1 MNNDSYDE
9 DESDRQKFEKQA
21 EAVSRLFRH
30 KPYNLIKE
38 MEKLGF
44 TYVVDENEDAEE
56 IAEER
61 ATRST
66 TANQAALVSFLEGAG
81 APDEHWL
88 ALWRDETRKDD
99 ALFPL
104 WRRYFRSGSAQ
115 LKNLIL
121 FGLDRTPTD
130 RALLDDLAFLHSFLP
145 MPKELLARATLACD
159 QENDPQRFKE
169 LAIAFDDNASSF
181 GYDALIALRER
192 CAGDPAKAAIID
204 ELLAER
210 ATYLR
215 RIL

>member
-1 MNNDSYDE
+1 MNSDSYDE

-30 KPYNLIKE
+30 KPYNLIEE

-61 ATRST
+61 ATHST

-81 APDEHWL
+81 SPDEHWL

-130 RALLDDLAFLHSFLP
+130 RDLLDDLAFFAFFYAN
-145 MPKELLARATLACD
+145 ARGTIGTR
-159 QENDPQRFKE
+159 NT
-169 LAIAFDDNASSF
+169 
-181 GYDALIALRER
+181 GLRSGKR
-192 CAGDPAKAAIID
+192 STTFQGAGDS
-204 ELLAER
+204 L
-210 ATYLR
+210 
-215 RIL
+215 

>member
-1 MNNDSYDE
+1 MNSDSYDE

-30 KPYNLIKE
+30 KPYNLIEE

-99 ALFPL
+99 ALFPHL
-104 WRRYFRSGSAQ
+104 VTIFSVGQ
-115 LKNLIL
+115 
-121 FGLDRTPTD
+121 
-130 RALLDDLAFLHSFLP
+130 
-145 MPKELLARATLACD
+145 RATKKPD
-159 QENDPQRFKE
+159 FVRTG
-169 LAIAFDDNASSF
+169 S
-181 GYDALIALRER
+181 DADGSR
-192 CAGDPAKAAIID
+192 PA
-204 ELLAER
+204 
-210 ATYLR
+210 
-215 RIL
+215 